1 MKHLDQLLSAFNIFS
16 IVSAANCRS
25 RLCLLGETMV
35 TTLIQLLGSKTQLSK
50 VKVCE
55 KRIKKLLNHVA
66 VSVSLTGPG
75 HSVSSYSDGFASST
89 GSF

>member
-1 MKHLDQLLSAFNIFS
+1 MKHLDQLLSSFNIYC

-35 TTLIQLLGSKTQLSK
+35 TTLIQLLGNKTQPSK

-55 KRIKKLLNHVA
+55 KCVQGCIVHYVA
-66 VSVSLTGPG
+66 VLSL
-75 HSVSSYSDGFASST
+75 
-89 GSF
+89 

>member
-25 RLCLLGETMV
+25 RLCLLGEAMV
-35 TTLIQLLGSKTQLSK
+35 TTLIQLLGNKTQPSK

-55 KRIKKLLNHVA
+55 KCVHKSEIMYNFFCLY
-66 VSVSLTGPG
+66 LTGPS
-75 HSVSSYSDGFASST
+75 HSLSTYSDGISSST
-89 GSF
+89 RS